1 MASRVRSW
9 AASAN
14 SAIGSSEHT
23 VGQHDGLPQIH
34 ILRMSVP
41 YARIWWPSSQGSSSP
56 LELESADPRS
66 FLTSAD
72 VWSGAATGKEGRQGI
87 ENPFPFSL

>member
-1 MASRVRSW
+1 
-9 AASAN
+9 
-14 SAIGSSEHT
+14 
-23 VGQHDGLPQIH
+23 
-34 ILRMSVP
+34 MSVP

-72 VWSGAATGKEGRQGI
+72 VWSGAESGKGGTQGI
-87 ENPFPFSL
+87 ENPLIKLLVNLADDAMAHHL